1 MKRLIGIV
9 LATVIGVSLV
19 PRGADAAEPDT
30 DILELMLHGVTAVYS
45 STVMAMNA
53 YRSGL
58 LTKEEANAEIARNKA
73 FLAVLLRCATSL
85 ERSSAPDEYDDISFA
100 KDFGQVCS
108 YLEFALDSFSTFVA
122 EGDEIDRRLF
132 DRYLFKGE
140 QTMNRLLKEF
150 SGE

>member
-1 MKRLIGIV
+1 VKRLIGMV
-9 LATVIGVSLV
+9 LAAVIGASLV
-19 PRGADAAEPDT
+19 PRPAAAADADT
-30 DILELMLHGVTAVYS
+30 MELMLHGVTAVYA

-58 LTKEEANAEIARNKA
+58 LTKEEASAEIARNET
-73 FLAVLLRCATSL
+73 FLAVLTRCATSL
-85 ERSSAPDEYDDISFA
+85 ERSAAPDDYDDIAFA

-108 YLEFALDSFSTFVA
+108 YLQLALDSFATFVA
-122 EGDEIDRRLF
+122 EGDDIDRRLF

-140 QTMNRLLKEF
+140 QTMNRLLKKF